1 MSIWLTSDLHLCHN
15 QRFLYEPRGFSSIEE
30 HDEVIINNI
39 NELVRAEDTLFI
51 LGDLMLNDN
60 GKGMEY
66 LRAIK
71 CNDVR
76 VICGNHDGQ
85 ARRELYQSLPNF
97 ILLGWACPVV
107 YKKKNFMLS
116 HYPMLTQN
124 IDDGKKPW
132 QKTWNLCGHSHTKNK
147 FDPITHSI
155 HVELDAWDNK
165 PVEIEEILE
174 LIRNEGVRDI

>member
-1 MSIWLTSDLHLCHN
+1 MIYLTSDLHLCHN
-15 QRFLYEPRGFSSIEE
+15 KNFLFQPRGFSSIEE
-30 HDEVIINNI
+30 HDKAIIDNI
-39 NELVRAEDTLFI
+39 NKIVKQQDTLYI
-51 LGDLMLNDN
+51 LGDLLLGDN
-60 GKGMEY
+60 MEGEKK
-66 LRAIK
+66 LHQIQCEDVRIIRGNH
-71 CNDVR
+71 CTDVR
-76 VICGNHDGQ
+76 VH
-85 ARRELYQSLPNF
+85 LYEHSLGYQV
-97 ILLGWACPVV
+97 LGCATLIK

-124 IDDGKKPW
+124 MDDGKKPW

-174 LIRNEGVRDI
+174 LIRNEGVRGI